1 MIDELNTKLGLSLD
15 PKPNFSRG
23 IDKDDIG
30 QPPPGGFLVIGSSNT
45 SRTADALR
53 LAGQK
58 VTHIKTTNWKPTPDG
73 IISLT
78 DHVREARR
86 NCHHK
91 AIVFHLLDNILYIGR
106 RPDGTT
112 AHSKR
117 GEDGIYHVEGD
128 LIVADKEAQYNLY
141 KALKPV
147 LTAAGSGPIII
158 ITPLPRY
165 VNQGCCSNSLYVT
178 NRDKPEFN
186 SDITHSLA
194 EVRNNWRSFLFVDNL
209 QRISIVN
216 PQPIFDTLPDGNGW
230 GPDDPVH
237 PLPVI
242 HSEMSNIII
251 RNTEYLINKNSR
263 KEDAAGPVPGIW
275 GGQARIG
282 PEWSGIGTSWNGGS
296 GGRGRG
302 MGRGRPGGHRG
313 FRGQSSYSATRYG
326 DHEEGR
332 DRRRS
337 RFN

>member
-1 MIDELNTKLGLSLD
+1 MTL
-15 PKPNFSRG
+15 
-23 IDKDDIG
+23 DIG
-30 QPPPGGFLVIGSSNT
+30 QPPLGGFLVIGSSNA

-58 VTHIKTTNWKPTPDG
+58 VTLIKTTNGKPTPDG
-73 IISLT
+73 IISLI
-78 DHVREARR
+78 DHVSEARR

-91 AIVFHLLDNILYIGR
+91 AIVFHLLDNILYMGR

-158 ITPLPRY
+158 ITPLSRY
-165 VNQGCCSNSLYVT
+165 VNQGCCSNPLHVT

-209 QRISIVN
+209 RRISIVN
-216 PQPIFDTLPDGNGW
+216 PQPIFDTLPDGNG
-230 GPDDPVH
+230 
-237 PLPVI
+237 
-242 HSEMSNIII
+242 
-251 RNTEYLINKNSR
+251 
-263 KEDAAGPVPGIW
+263 
-275 GGQARIG
+275 
-282 PEWSGIGTSWNGGS
+282 
-296 GGRGRG
+296 
-302 MGRGRPGGHRG
+302 
-313 FRGQSSYSATRYG
+313 
-326 DHEEGR
+326 
-332 DRRRS
+332 
-337 RFN
+337 

>member
-1 MIDELNTKLGLSLD
+1 M
-15 PKPNFSRG
+15 
-23 IDKDDIG
+23 
-30 QPPPGGFLVIGSSNT
+30 
-45 SRTADALR
+45 
-53 LAGQK
+53 
-58 VTHIKTTNWKPTPDG
+58 
-73 IISLT
+73 
-78 DHVREARR
+78 
-86 NCHHK
+86 
-91 AIVFHLLDNILYIGR
+91 GR

-128 LIVADKEAQYNLY
+128 LIAVDKEAQYNLY

-165 VNQGCCSNSLYVT
+165 VNQGCCSNPLHVT

-251 RNTEYLINKNSR
+251 RNTEYLINKNSK

-275 GGQARIG
+275 GGQANQIQIK
-282 PEWSGIGTSWNGGS
+282 SKKL
-296 GGRGRG
+296 
-302 MGRGRPGGHRG
+302 
-313 FRGQSSYSATRYG
+313 Y
-326 DHEEGR
+326 
-332 DRRRS
+332 
-337 RFN
+337 